1 MIFFNFFS
9 LKQGIYQRMFYY
21 DYSGR
26 KFPISWVR
34 NKTNNAHKEFFRLK
48 EDEFYK
54 RLTDELKSIV
64 FECIKTINEPIR
76 SDEDLKQYQHCR
88 TIYVGTTCFVP
99 CTTKPYLNGIT
110 GCANKKYTGLSSYCE
125 HPDLSFLFIL
135 FQSYR
140 GSPYLNFELSY
151 INFEKVVRK

>member
-21 DYSGR
+21 GYSGR

-48 EDEFYK
+48 EDEFYE
-54 RLTDELKSIV
+54 RLTDELKSIE

-76 SDEDLKQYQHCR
+76 SVEDLKQYQHCR
-88 TIYVGTTCFVP
+88 TIYVGTTDHRSQTHHTSSPCFVP
-99 CTTKPYLNGIT
+99 CTTKPYLNG
-110 GCANKKYTGLSSYCE
+110 
-125 HPDLSFLFIL
+125 FIFCVL
-135 FQSYR
+135 Q
-140 GSPYLNFELSY
+140 NFA
-151 INFEKVVRK
+151 IRKEK